1 MEEGWFKIY
10 RKLKHWRWR
19 HKPEYVSFLFHCLL
33 FANLEDYTFEFET
46 IKRGSFV
53 TSIADL
59 SREIGISA
67 RTVRTILKNLEKSGF
82 LTVKAGNRYTIVSIS
97 NYDLYQ
103 GNAQK
108 SDKLTTSATAFNT
121 DSYGTIENKSDKPTT
136 SQRQASDKPATSQR
150 QASDKNIRNKNKEDK
165 NKEDFLGTD
174 VPLSPEGDG
183 VSDTTPEIPENGEKT
198 DAADNT
204 LTLTPPTAE
213 AEKKKSC
220 AKRKKDDAIDFD
232 ALKEFFNNTMQGR
245 GIHQI
250 TSITGKRQQA
260 VAARAREH
268 GKNAIATVIE
278 NAAKSKFLNAETPE
292 NFLADFNWLF
302 RPENFVK
309 VLEGKY
315 TNRDRAPMQQRPAKL
330 SGAGA
335 ALAAY
340 EELQQKYEQQ
350 NGNNNAD
357 TDNGNGSHS
366 TDAATDYLLTLNGF

>member
-97 NYDLYQ
+97 NYDRYQ

-108 SDKLTTSATAFNT
+108 SDKPTTSATAFNT
-121 DSYGTIENKSDKPTT
+121 DSYDTIENKSDKPTT
-136 SQRQASDKPATSQR
+136 SQRQANDKQLTSQR

-165 NKEDFLGTD
+165 NKEDLLGTD
-174 VPLSPEGDG
+174 VPLSPEGEG
-183 VSDTTPEIPENGEKT
+183 VSDTAPEIPENGEKT

-213 AEKKKSC
+213 KEKNC
-220 AKRKKDDAIDFD
+220 AKKEKAENDYKWDEIREWFNSKVAHSNIPQVRALNDKRKTIFRKAMKAFGREKVAEAVTKAATVPFLNGDNDRHWVADFD
-232 ALKEFFNNTMQGR
+232 FILN
-245 GIHQI
+245 
-250 TSITGKRQQA
+250 
-260 VAARAREH
+260 
-268 GKNAIATVIE
+268 E
-278 NAAKSKFLNAETPE
+278 NKLPRILE
-292 NFLADFNWLF
+292 NYYDHLHEKQ
-302 RPENFVK
+302 P
-309 VLEGKY
+309 
-315 TNRDRAPMQQRPAKL
+315 TTAKL
-330 SGAGA
+330 TGS
-335 ALAAY
+335 AY
-340 EELQQKYEQQ
+340 TLHETEKLLNRMEK
-350 NGNNNAD
+350 NGNNTDTGTENFTLGEPAD
-357 TDNGNGSHS
+357 YIAVLGN
-366 TDAATDYLLTLNGF
+366 L

>member
-1 MEEGWFKIY
+1 MLVNGWICLHRKMQNWEWFKSNSDIFKVFVY
-10 RKLKHWRWR
+10 L
-19 HKPEYVSFLFHCLL
+19 VFN
-33 FANLEDYTFEFET
+33 ANTGDKKWQAKYDV
-46 IKRGSFV
+46 KRGQLI
-53 TSIADL
+53 TSL
-59 SREIGISA
+59 STICSDTGLTIRA
-67 RTVRTILKNLEKSGF
+67 VRTVLSHLEKTGEISI
-82 LTVKAGNRYTIVSIS
+82 KATNKNSIITIC
-97 NYDLYQ
+97 NYDAYQ
-103 GNAQK
+103 NQK
-108 SDKLTTSATAFNT
+108 TESDTQT
-121 DSYGTIENKSDKPTT
+121 DTPSDIQTDTPTDTPSDTPTDNNVTINNITINKK
-136 SQRQASDKPATSQR
+136 Q
-150 QASDKNIRNKNKEDK
+150 KNIYQN
-165 NKEDFLGTD
+165 LGANA
-174 VPLSPEGDG
+174 PLSSGTTAQGD
-183 VSDTTPEIPENGEKT
+183 TPTDIPENDPKNE
-198 DAADNT
+198 DADT
-204 LTLTPPTAE
+204 LTLMPPTAN

-220 AKRKKDDAIDFD
+220 AQRKKDDAIDFD

-278 NAAKSKFLNAETPE
+278 NAAKSKFLNAETQE

-315 TNRDRAPMQQRPAKL
+315 TNRDRAPMQPRPAKL

-357 TDNGNGSHS
+357 TDNGSHS

>member
-1 MEEGWFKIY
+1 MQNWEWFKSNSDIFKVFVY
-10 RKLKHWRWR
+10 L
-19 HKPEYVSFLFHCLL
+19 VFN
-33 FANLEDYTFEFET
+33 ANTGDKKWQAKYDV
-46 IKRGSFV
+46 KRGQLI
-53 TSIADL
+53 TSL
-59 SREIGISA
+59 STICSDTGLTIRA
-67 RTVRTILKNLEKSGF
+67 VRTVLSHLEKTGEISI
-82 LTVKAGNRYTIVSIS
+82 KATNKNSIITIC
-97 NYDLYQ
+97 NYDAYQ
-103 GNAQK
+103 NQK
-108 SDKLTTSATAFNT
+108 TESDTQT
-121 DSYGTIENKSDKPTT
+121 DTPSDIQTDTQTDTPSDTPTDNNVTINKK
-136 SQRQASDKPATSQR
+136 Q
-150 QASDKNIRNKNKEDK
+150 KNIYQN
-165 NKEDFLGTD
+165 LGANA
-174 VPLSPEGDG
+174 PLSSGTTAKGD
-183 VSDTTPEIPENGEKT
+183 TPTDIPENGETNK
-198 DAADNT
+198 DADT
-204 LTLTPPTAE
+204 LILTPPQP
-213 AEKKKSC
+213 KKEKSC
-220 AKRKKDDAIDFD
+220 AKKEKDDAIDFD
-232 ALKEFFNNTMQGR
+232 ALREFFNKTMQGR

-315 TNRDRAPMQQRPAKL
+315 TNRDRALQPRPAKL

>member
-1 MEEGWFKIY
+1 M
-10 RKLKHWRWR
+10 
-19 HKPEYVSFLFHCLL
+19 
-33 FANLEDYTFEFET
+33 
-46 IKRGSFV
+46 
-53 TSIADL
+53 
-59 SREIGISA
+59 
-67 RTVRTILKNLEKSGF
+67 
-82 LTVKAGNRYTIVSIS
+82 
-97 NYDLYQ
+97 
-103 GNAQK
+103 
-108 SDKLTTSATAFNT
+108 
-121 DSYGTIENKSDKPTT
+121 
-136 SQRQASDKPATSQR
+136 
-150 QASDKNIRNKNKEDK
+150 
-165 NKEDFLGTD
+165 
-174 VPLSPEGDG
+174 SPEGDG
-183 VSDTTPEIPENGEKT
+183 VSDTTPEIPENGEET

-204 LTLTPPTAE
+204 LTLMPPTAN

-220 AKRKKDDAIDFD
+220 AQRKKDDAIDFD

-278 NAAKSKFLNAETPE
+278 NAAKSKFLNAETQE

-315 TNRDRAPMQQRPAKL
+315 TNRDRAPMQPRPAKL

-357 TDNGNGSHS
+357 TDNGSHS